1 MIGSQRPSAVTSLN
15 LHGTWPG
22 SGTMVIP
29 ENYWWLLGW
38 GFRQFALKSACRG
51 VGGIDLI
58 VSLLAVVYSTMGRQN
73 VWPDGIH

>member
-29 ENYWWLLGW
+29 ENYEWSLGW
-38 GFRQFALKSACRG
+38 EFRQFALK
-51 VGGIDLI
+51 
-58 VSLLAVVYSTMGRQN
+58 LAY
-73 VWPDGIH
+73 